1 MKRNRRALA
10 WVVQAEVVRIPH
22 PMKVLVLVF
31 NKMMLNTVR
40 IASDAPRITYVYVV
54 TVDGRSLACL
64 CMSVLVFAQNGKR
77 FWYRCIRR
85 TPIKINKSKFHSL
98 SELSDITSH

>member
-1 MKRNRRALA
+1 M
-10 WVVQAEVVRIPH
+10 RIPH

-64 CMSVLVFAQNGKR
+64 CMSVLVFAQNGKLSSR
-77 FWYRCIRR
+77 RVPGEKFFCLFLCSHIVVNAAYIRISVSR
-85 TPIKINKSKFHSL
+85 
-98 SELSDITSH
+98 